1 MHKIKRKIVKIL
13 GRILEAS
20 MPATSANVAYNKVL
34 WNRYARSWNY
44 MKRVIPVENC
54 EVAVSERASYLKNLG
69 DEWGRLTDIEQIV
82 AQYIY
87 PFVTPESVV
96 GEIGSGGGRIAL
108 RVAPKVGQFYCFDI
122 SSEMLK
128 KAKAALGGSANATYV
143 LLKETVLP
151 SNLKGQ
157 LDFIY
162 AFDVFVHLDLHTL
175 WKYFQEIAGVLKS
188 GGRAFIH
195 TTNLRAPDG
204 WKRFVS
210 QNEYSILGHYFISP
224 EIVEVLAF
232 HSGLRIIKASP
243 PVSDSSETNY
253 YLRRDFLVVLEKMP
267 EGVSPNL
274 SVESGSERTPQRN
287 KPH

>member
-1 MHKIKRKIVKIL
+1 MVKSLKQKVVKIV
-13 GRILEAS
+13 GRVLEAS

-44 MKRVIPVENC
+44 MKRVIPLENC
-54 EVAVSERASYLKNLG
+54 EVSVSERGSYLKNLG
-69 DEWGRLTDIEQIV
+69 DEWGRLSDIEEIV
-82 AQYIY
+82 AHYID
-87 PFVTPESVV
+87 PFVSPESVV

-122 SSEMLK
+122 SAEMLK
-128 KAKAALGGSANATYV
+128 KAKAALSASANATYV
-143 LLKETVLP
+143 LLTETVLP
-151 SNLKGQ
+151 SSLKGQ

-210 QNEYSILGHYFISP
+210 QNEYSVLGHYFISP
-224 EIVEVLAF
+224 EIVEIFAS
-232 HSGLRIIKASP
+232 HSGLRIIKTSP
-243 PVSDSSETNY
+243 PVVDSGETNY
-253 YLRRDFLVVLEKMP
+253 YLRRDFLVVLEKI
-267 EGVSPNL
+267 
-274 SVESGSERTPQRN
+274 
-287 KPH
+287 

>member
-1 MHKIKRKIVKIL
+1 MVVKKLKQRVVKIV
-13 GRILEAS
+13 GRVLEAS

-44 MKRVIPVENC
+44 MKRVIPLENQ
-54 EVAVSERASYLKNLG
+54 EVSVSERESYLKNLG
-69 DEWGRLTDIEQIV
+69 DEWGRLSDIEEVI

-87 PFVTPESVV
+87 PFVSAESVV

-128 KAKAALGGSANATYV
+128 KAKAALGANTNATYV

-175 WKYFQEIAGVLKS
+175 WKYFQEIAGALKS

-195 TTNLRAPDG
+195 TTNLRAPGG
-204 WKRFVS
+204 WKRFTS

-224 EIVEVLAF
+224 EIVDILAS
-232 HSGLRIIKASP
+232 HSGLRIIKTSP
-243 PVSDSSETNY
+243 RVSDSSETNY
-253 YLRRDFLVVLEKMP
+253 YLKRDFLVVLEKM
-267 EGVSPNL
+267 
-274 SVESGSERTPQRN
+274 SEAVPPQFSQDNPSLQNR
-287 KPH
+287 